1 MRSALELHSNFRFGV
16 LAPVAARGGG
26 RGRANRFPIICMD
39 WRYANEIWPLFS
51 RSAHSDVAGN
61 RVKFNA
67 INSGITGN
75 DSKNE
80 KMLKL
85 EFRKR
90 QTDTRKCVSV
100 CVSVCVC
107 QCVYFWVDPFLEKCE
122 KPRVC
127 HCVCVTLC
135 VRASV
140 CVCVCV
146 WLSVWLSVWLCV

>member
-1 MRSALELHSNFRFGV
+1 
-16 LAPVAARGGG
+16 
-26 RGRANRFPIICMD
+26 MD

-107 QCVYFWVDPFLEKCE
+107 QCVCVS
-122 KPRVC
+122 VC
-127 HCVCVTLC
+127 IFGLTPSWKNAKNLVCVT
-135 VRASV
+135 V
-140 CVCVCV
+140 CV
-146 WLSVWLSVWLCV
+146 